1 MKQKSW
7 RMLSAAF
14 MVIISLACFTITGP
28 AAAPTPT
35 SDYIFTPSTVVLKI
49 EPASLPDGEVGA
61 AYEAEIRVSDAVTPV
76 NSMSASYGTLPP
88 GLELEFP
95 LEDPG
100 DDRNRAMIRGI
111 PEEAGTYTF
120 TVSVSCFA
128 TMVSGQTGQR
138 EYVIVVK

>member
-1 MKQKSW
+1 MKQKSL
-7 RMLSAAF
+7 RILSAGF
-14 MVIISLACFTITGP
+14 MVMISLACLTITGP

-49 EPASLPDGEVGA
+49 EPASMPDGEVGA
-61 AYEAEIRVSDAVTPV
+61 AYEVEIRVSDAVTPV
-76 NSMSASYGTLPP
+76 TSMSIPNGALPP

-100 DDRNRAMIRGI
+100 DDRNRAMIRGV

>member
-1 MKQKSW
+1 MRQKIL
-7 RMLSAAF
+7 RILSAGI
-14 MVIISLACFTITGP
+14 MGMTLLACSLVNGVTTP
-28 AAAPTPT
+28 PTPT

-49 EPASLPDGEVGA
+49 EPASMPDGEVGA
-61 AYEAEIRVSDAVTPV
+61 AYEVEIRVSDAVTPV
-76 NSMSASYGTLPP
+76 NSMSIPNGALPP

-95 LEDPG
+95 LEDPS
-100 DDRNRAMIRGI
+100 DDRNRATIRGI
-111 PEEAGTYTF
+111 PEEAGTYRF

>member
-1 MKQKSW
+1 MSQRSF
-7 RMLSAAF
+7 RMFSAAA
-14 MVIISLACFTITGP
+14 MMITSLACLTITGP
-28 AAAPTPT
+28 SAAPTPT
-35 SDYIFTPSTVVLKI
+35 INYIFTPSTVVLKI

-61 AYEAEIRVSDAVTPV
+61 AYEVEIRVSDAVTPV
-76 NSMSASYGTLPP
+76 NSMSIPNGALPP